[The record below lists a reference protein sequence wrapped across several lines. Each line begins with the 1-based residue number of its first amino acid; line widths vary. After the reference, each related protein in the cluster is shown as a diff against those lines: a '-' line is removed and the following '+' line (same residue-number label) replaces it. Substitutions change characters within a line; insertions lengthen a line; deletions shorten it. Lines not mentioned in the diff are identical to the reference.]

1 METLFIGT
9 NVIFLSETESTNSYA
24 IELLKNVKVINGTVV
39 HTYNQTKGR
48 GQRGNTWMSENARN
62 LTFSVILT
70 NDILGSFN
78 QFYLS
83 KIAALACYDLMAHY
97 LNSSQFDI
105 KIKWPNDILVN
116 AQKIGGILIENVFN
130 GQKLQYS
137 VIGIGL
143 NINQLNFDGI
153 ANATSIAK
161 LSSEINID
169 EALKVFYR
177 YLEKYALFLKQ
188 QKLDVIN
195 ELYFASLYGYKSI
208 LPFKLNQQVINFF
221 LDGVNTDGKLK
232 LLDEKKQIC
241 LFDNKEIEFIL

>member
-83 KIAALACYDLMAHY
+83 KIAALACYDLMSHY

-116 AQKIGGILIENVFN
+116 TQKIGGILIENVFN

-153 ANATSIAK
+153 SNAISIAK
-161 LSSEINID
+161 LRGEINID
-169 EALKVFYR
+169 EALKAFYR

-188 QKLDVIN
+188 QKLEAIN
-195 ELYFASLYGYKSI
+195 ELYFGRLYGYKTI
-208 LPFKLNQQVINFF
+208 IPFKLNQQVVNYFV
-221 LDGVNTDGKLK
+221 DGVNVDGKLR
-232 LLDEKKQIC
+232 LLDEKKQIY
-241 LFDNKEIEFIL
+241 LFDNKEIEFIF

>member
-24 IELLKNVKVINGTVV
+24 IELLKNVKAMNGTVI
-39 HTYNQTKGR
+39 HTLNQTKGR

-70 NDILGSFN
+70 SDFVGITN

-97 LNSSQFDI
+97 LNTSQFDI
-105 KIKWPNDILVN
+105 KIKWPNDILIN
-116 AQKIGGILIENVFN
+116 TKKAGGILIENVYN

-143 NINQLNFDGI
+143 NINQINFDEL

-161 LSSEINID
+161 LKGEVNLN
-169 EALKVFYR
+169 EALKIFCSYF
-177 YLEKYALFLKQ
+177 EKYVLQLKQ
-188 QKLDVIN
+188 RKLDLLN
-195 ELYFASLYGYKSI
+195 ELYFNQLYGYKQLI
-208 LPFKLNQQVINFF
+208 PFKLNNQ
-221 LDGVNTDGKLK
+221 LVNYFVDNVNVDGKLV
-232 LLDEKKQIC
+232 LLDEKKNVF
-241 LFDNKEIEFIL
+241 LFDNKEIEFVF